1 MHGEGWPDLT
11 VASRQVPNAEL
22 GRLYAS
28 AGVVLND
35 HWADMRRDGF
45 VSNRLFDAA
54 ACGARV
60 LSDDVAGASELFGGL
75 VLDLHRHRRGR
86 RAPGRGADRL
96 AGVQR
101 TGPAGRAGRPRDS
114 FDRRAETLVDALAQ
128 RLLR

>member
-1 MHGEGWPDLT
+1 M
-11 VASRQVPNAEL
+11 PNTEL

-75 VLDLHRHRRGR
+75 VRTFTDPAEVGGL
-86 RAPGRGADRL
+86 L
-96 AGVQR
+96 AEVPVGW
-101 TGPAGRAGRPRDS
+101 PAYDERVLLAERVVREHS
-114 FDRRAETLVDALAQ
+114 FDRRAETLVDAVAR
-128 RLLR
+128 RLRA